1 MPFYLEMSKNITKQR
16 DIYDT
21 VIFRF
26 LQIFYGLIYIYICVY
41 IYMYIYTYICGLYTY
56 IYIIYICH
64 IYICYIYVDK
74 WFNIY
79 LV

>member
-26 LQIFYGLIYIYICVY
+26 LQIFYGQIYIYIQ
-41 IYMYIYTYICGLYTY
+41 IYQS
-56 IYIIYICH
+56 
-64 IYICYIYVDK
+64 
-74 WFNIY
+74 IY
-79 LV
+79 LSIYLSIYSSTYLSI